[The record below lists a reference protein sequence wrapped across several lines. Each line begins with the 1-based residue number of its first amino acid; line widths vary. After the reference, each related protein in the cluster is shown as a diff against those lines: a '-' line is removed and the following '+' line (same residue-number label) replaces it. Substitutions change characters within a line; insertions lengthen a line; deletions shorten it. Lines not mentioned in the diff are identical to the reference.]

1 MNKLI
6 LSEEFLRMQRLA
18 GIITE
23 SQFKNMKEAIVNTVS
38 DNLSDIFD
46 EKTKKLKPEVKNN
59 IIKGLDIIKK
69 QFPDLKIIDHF
80 IVGAA
85 VTYQYEDGSD
95 IDTTVVLD
103 PTVTKEKSKE
113 GFLFMEG
120 CLSIPSSLSKPT
132 RTIRACKVVVDTDN
146 LGELTFEINPEG
158 DKANESI
165 SKETMM
171 TVIVQ
176 HEIDHLDGFTI
187 KDRVY
192 NTQVVKKVDF
202 GRNEKIVMKSK
213 EGEMVEVKFKNANKL
228 FLQGYE
234 IV

>member
-1 MNKLI
+1 MKLIVDKNKLG
-6 LSEEFLRMQRLA
+6 LENKEFVEYLKTPCPKTEMSTEESDELRTQLEEGMKLYPGL
-18 GIITE
+18 GISAT
-23 SQFKNMKEAIVNTVS
+23 Q
-38 DNLSDIFD
+38 L
-46 EKTKKLKPEVKNN
+46 
-59 IIKGLDIIKK
+59 GIKK
-69 QFPDLKIIDHF
+69 RACLIKFGDEELYLVNPII
-80 IVGAA
+80 
-85 VTYQYEDGSD
+85 
-95 IDTTVVLD
+95 
-103 PTVTKEKSKE
+103 KEKSKE

-120 CLSIPSSLSKPT
+120 CLSIPSTLKTPV
-132 RTIRACKVVVDTDN
+132 RTIRACKVVLDTDN

-158 DKANESI
+158 DKQNEQI

-192 NTQVVKKVDF
+192 STTVVKRTTY
-202 GRNEKIVMKSK
+202 GRNDKVVMKSPQ
-213 EGEMVEVKFKNANKL
+213 GEMVEVKYKNSNKY

>member
-1 MNKLI
+1 MKLI
-6 LSEEFLRMQRLA
+6 VDKGSNGLTTKEFMEYLKTPVLKSEITQQEADELRTQLEQGLTEYPGL
-18 GIITE
+18 GISAT
-23 SQFKNMKEAIVNTVS
+23 Q
-38 DNLSDIFD
+38 L
-46 EKTKKLKPEVKNN
+46 
-59 IIKGLDIIKK
+59 GIKK
-69 QFPDLKIIDHF
+69 RACYIKLGDEELFLVNPII
-80 IVGAA
+80 
-85 VTYQYEDGSD
+85 
-95 IDTTVVLD
+95 
-103 PTVTKEKSKE
+103 KEKSKE

-120 CLSIPSSLSKPT
+120 CLSIPSSLTKPT
-132 RTIRACKVVVDTDN
+132 RTIRATKVVVMTDN

-176 HEIDHLDGFTI
+176 HEIDHLDGITI

-192 NTQVVKKVDF
+192 TTTLVKKVNY
-202 GRNEKIVMKSK
+202 GRNDKIVMKSK
-213 EGEMVEVKFKNANKL
+213 EGEMVEVKHKNANKY

>member
-1 MNKLI
+1 MKLI
-6 LSEEFLRMQRLA
+6 VDKGSNGLTTKEFTEYLKTPCPKTEFKQYEADMLRKQLEQGLTDYPGL
-18 GIITE
+18 GISAT
-23 SQFKNMKEAIVNTVS
+23 Q
-38 DNLSDIFD
+38 L
-46 EKTKKLKPEVKNN
+46 
-59 IIKGLDIIKK
+59 GIKK
-69 QFPDLKIIDHF
+69 RACYIKFGDEELFLLNPII
-80 IVGAA
+80 
-85 VTYQYEDGSD
+85 
-95 IDTTVVLD
+95 
-103 PTVTKEKSKE
+103 KEKSKE

-120 CLSIPSSLSKPT
+120 CLSIPSSLTKPT

-146 LGELTFEINPEG
+146 LGELTFEINSEG
-158 DKANESI
+158 DKTNESI

-192 NTQVVKKVDF
+192 TTTFVKKVNY
-202 GRNEKIVMKSK
+202 GRNDKIVMKSK
-213 EGEMVEVKFKNANKL
+213 EGEMVEVKYKNANKY

>member
-1 MNKLI
+1 MKLI
-6 LSEEFLRMQRLA
+6 VDKGSNGLTTKEFTEYLKTPVLKSEITQQEADELRTQLEQGLTEYPGL
-18 GIITE
+18 GISAT
-23 SQFKNMKEAIVNTVS
+23 Q
-38 DNLSDIFD
+38 L
-46 EKTKKLKPEVKNN
+46 
-59 IIKGLDIIKK
+59 GIKK
-69 QFPDLKIIDHF
+69 RACYIKFGEEELFLVNPII
-80 IVGAA
+80 
-85 VTYQYEDGSD
+85 
-95 IDTTVVLD
+95 
-103 PTVTKEKSKE
+103 KEKSKE

-120 CLSIPSSLSKPT
+120 CLSIPSSLMKPT

-158 DKANESI
+158 DKANEEI

-192 NTQVVKKVDF
+192 NTQVVKKVNY
-202 GRNEKIVMKSK
+202 GRNDKIVMKSK
-213 EGEMVEVKFKNANKL
+213 EGELIEVKYKNANKY
-228 FLQGYE
+228 FLEGYE

>member
-1 MNKLI
+1 MKLI
-6 LSEEFLRMQRLA
+6 VDKGSNGLTTKEFTEYLKTPVLKSEITQQEADELRIQLEQGLTEYPGL
-18 GIITE
+18 GISAT
-23 SQFKNMKEAIVNTVS
+23 Q
-38 DNLSDIFD
+38 L
-46 EKTKKLKPEVKNN
+46 
-59 IIKGLDIIKK
+59 GIKK
-69 QFPDLKIIDHF
+69 RACYIKLGDEELFLVNPII
-80 IVGAA
+80 
-85 VTYQYEDGSD
+85 
-95 IDTTVVLD
+95 
-103 PTVTKEKSKE
+103 KEKSKE

-120 CLSIPSSLSKPT
+120 CLSIPSSLTKPT
-132 RTIRACKVVVDTDN
+132 RTIRASKVVVMTDN

-192 NTQVVKKVDF
+192 TTTFVKKVNY
-202 GRNEKIVMKSK
+202 GRNDKIIMKSK
-213 EGEMVEVKFKNANKL
+213 TGEMVEVKYKNANKY
-228 FLQGYE
+228 FLEGYE

>member
-1 MNKLI
+1 MKLI
-6 LSEEFLRMQRLA
+6 VDKGSNGLTTKEFREYLKTPVLKSEITQQEADELRTQLEQGLTEYPGL
-18 GIITE
+18 GISAT
-23 SQFKNMKEAIVNTVS
+23 Q
-38 DNLSDIFD
+38 L
-46 EKTKKLKPEVKNN
+46 
-59 IIKGLDIIKK
+59 GIKK
-69 QFPDLKIIDHF
+69 RACYIKLGDEELFLVNPII
-80 IVGAA
+80 
-85 VTYQYEDGSD
+85 
-95 IDTTVVLD
+95 
-103 PTVTKEKSKE
+103 KEKSKE

-120 CLSIPSSLSKPT
+120 CLSIPSSLTKPT
-132 RTIRACKVVVDTDN
+132 RTIRATKVVVMTDN

-213 EGEMVEVKFKNANKL
+213 EGEMVEVKFKNANKY

>member
-1 MNKLI
+1 MKLI
-6 LSEEFLRMQRLA
+6 VDKGSNGLTTKEFTEYLKTPVLKSEITQQEADELRKQLEQGLTDYPGL
-18 GIITE
+18 GISAT
-23 SQFKNMKEAIVNTVS
+23 Q
-38 DNLSDIFD
+38 L
-46 EKTKKLKPEVKNN
+46 
-59 IIKGLDIIKK
+59 GIKK
-69 QFPDLKIIDHF
+69 RACYIKLGDEELFLVNP
-80 IVGAA
+80 IV
-85 VTYQYEDGSD
+85 
-95 IDTTVVLD
+95 
-103 PTVTKEKSKE
+103 KEKSKE

-132 RTIRACKVVVDTDN
+132 KTIRACKVVIDTDN

-158 DKANESI
+158 DKTNELI

-176 HEIDHLDGFTI
+176 HEVDHLDGITI

>member
-1 MNKLI
+1 MKLI
-6 LSEEFLRMQRLA
+6 VDKGSNGLTTKEFTEYLKTPVLKSEITQQEADELRKQLEQGLTEYPGL
-18 GIITE
+18 GISAT
-23 SQFKNMKEAIVNTVS
+23 Q
-38 DNLSDIFD
+38 L
-46 EKTKKLKPEVKNN
+46 
-59 IIKGLDIIKK
+59 GIKK
-69 QFPDLKIIDHF
+69 RACYIKFGEEELFLVNP
-80 IVGAA
+80 
-85 VTYQYEDGSD
+85 
-95 IDTTVVLD
+95 VV
-103 PTVTKEKSKE
+103 KEKSKE

-120 CLSIPSSLSKPT
+120 CLSIPSSLTKPT
-132 RTIRACKVVVDTDN
+132 RTIRACKVVIDTDN
-146 LGELTFEINPEG
+146 FGELTFEINPEG

-192 NTQVVKKVDF
+192 TTQVVKKVDF

>member
-1 MNKLI
+1 MKLI
-6 LSEEFLRMQRLA
+6 VDKGSNGLTTKEFTEYLKTPVLKSEITQQDADKLRKQLEQGLTEYPGL
-18 GIITE
+18 GISAT
-23 SQFKNMKEAIVNTVS
+23 Q
-38 DNLSDIFD
+38 L
-46 EKTKKLKPEVKNN
+46 
-59 IIKGLDIIKK
+59 GIKK
-69 QFPDLKIIDHF
+69 RACYIKFGDEELFLVNPMI
-80 IVGAA
+80 
-85 VTYQYEDGSD
+85 
-95 IDTTVVLD
+95 
-103 PTVTKEKSKE
+103 KEKSKE

-120 CLSIPSSLSKPT
+120 CLSIPSSLTKPT

-158 DKANESI
+158 DKVNESI

-192 NTQVVKKVDF
+192 TTTFVKKVDF

-213 EGEMVEVKFKNANKL
+213 AGEMVEVKYKNANK
-228 FLQGYE
+228 
-234 IV
+234 

>member
-1 MNKLI
+1 MKLI
-6 LSEEFLRMQRLA
+6 VDKGSNGLTTKEFTEYLKTPVLKSEITQQEADDLRTQLSEALVKHPGL
-18 GIITE
+18 GISATQI
-23 SQFKNMKEAIVNTVS
+23 
-38 DNLSDIFD
+38 
-46 EKTKKLKPEVKNN
+46 
-59 IIKGLDIIKK
+59 GIKK
-69 QFPDLKIIDHF
+69 RACYIQFGDEELFLLNPVI
-80 IVGAA
+80 
-85 VTYQYEDGSD
+85 
-95 IDTTVVLD
+95 
-103 PTVTKEKSKE
+103 KEKSKE
-113 GFLFMEG
+113 GFLFFEG
-120 CLSIPSSLSKPT
+120 CLSIPTTLKSPI
-132 RTIRACKVVVDTDN
+132 RTIRACKVVIDTDN

-158 DKANESI
+158 DKANEHV

-213 EGEMVEVKFKNANKL
+213 EGEMIEVKYKNANKY
-228 FLQGYE
+228 FLEGYE